1 MPLKWVTAQYVTT
14 LVLYIPSVSSLGLD
28 FCLLHPVSAD
38 DFAKYKK
45 IDMYIHT

>member
-14 LVLYIPSVSSLGLD
+14 LVLYIPSVSS
-28 FCLLHPVSAD
+28 VSAD